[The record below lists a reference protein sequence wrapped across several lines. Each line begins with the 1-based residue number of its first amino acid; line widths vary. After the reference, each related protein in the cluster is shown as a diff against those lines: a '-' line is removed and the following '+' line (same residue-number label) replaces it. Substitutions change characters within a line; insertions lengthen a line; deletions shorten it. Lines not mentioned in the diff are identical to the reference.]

1 MMLRLLR
8 VAFSQELGQRLKVAS
23 DHLRLLLQVLLL
35 WLLLLVLPLQQVL
48 LLWLLLLVLPLQQV
62 PLRQLNLRLLLL

>member
-8 VAFSQELGQRLKVAS
+8 VAFSQELGRRLKVAS

-35 WLLLLVLPLQQVL
+35 WLLLLVLPLQQV
-48 LLWLLLLVLPLQQV
+48 

>member
-8 VAFSQELGQRLKVAS
+8 VAFSQELGQRLKVALG
-23 DHLRLLLQVLLL
+23 HLRLLLQVLLL

-48 LLWLLLLVLPLQQV
+48 L
-62 PLRQLNLRLLLL
+62 RQLNLRLLLL